1 MDQMDWTRK
10 LDRLKQGELRLEEPG
25 ESGLTAYANTSLY
38 ELREY
43 VKALEQGYRRRGS
56 TINAYQH
63 MEKAR
68 ELARMKGR
76 SLRELMDGA
85 WSARACLGYAIFG
98 LRQAGLREC
107 EIERVIDAMRENLQT
122 VGVEDAEG
130 GFQTWAEQRKPEW
143 IGPSAEMKPTAT

>member
-25 ESGLTAYANTSLY
+25 DSGMTAYANTSLY

-56 TINAYQH
+56 TISSYRH

-76 SLRELMDGA
+76 SLRELMDEA
-85 WSARACLGYAIFG
+85 WSERACLGYAVLG
-98 LRQAGLREC
+98 LRQAGLRDG
-107 EIERVIDAMRENLQT
+107 EIERVIEAMRENLQAA
-122 VGVEDAEG
+122 GLEDAEG
-130 GFQTWAEQRKPEW
+130 AFQTWADRRKPEW
-143 IGPSAEMKPTAT
+143 IRPSAEMKPTAT